1 MAKHKGKPNNQNRQ
15 RQKEAAQKFRLPEV
29 AKSGH
34 TREHQRQE
42 AVSKQAQAVKAQK
55 TLKIPWPAP
64 RQPTEMR
71 EEYRFL
77 NPYNFVRYL
86 PEPTIPAND
95 PDAQLLGRCAPPP
108 HDRYIGLTGRIVC
121 TLEAVTPLFI
131 SDSHGVNVTT
141 VLLPDGREVQHKS
154 YRFFQYEGRDAIPA
168 ASLRGM
174 IRSTFEAVTNSP
186 FGVFNGD
193 ERLEYRIDPAEAR
206 RFRPGIVER
215 LPDGDQ
221 PGVILLCEEAKIGAY
236 YKDRKLDVLKGN
248 WKCGEKAYAII
259 GKTKNNIAKVNA
271 LARRPEDL
279 PADGESRI
287 YRGWVKVTGQT
298 IETKRNESFFYF
310 KHGDRTKAQ
319 RVYFDV
325 EREAD
330 FNAVLHAQ
338 LHERKED
345 FHSQVQSERLE
356 PNNLVYVELEPED
369 AGRVRNIA
377 LARVARLRY
386 RNAIGN
392 LLPDHL
398 KPGED
403 YEHLDIASR
412 VFGWVKA
419 TPTEDYKVRI
429 AYAGRVR
436 FSHAVLTE
444 DGDKGVYDG
453 EMPLAILG
461 SPKPT
466 TTLFYLRKR
475 EGEWSEAERKQ
486 PGAATTIGYD
496 GPNILRGRKFYR
508 HHGKALNRLEYERAG
523 RRQDHQNRTV
533 RGVRAPGNVFEF
545 TIDFHNLAPVEL
557 GALLW
562 TLNLSD
568 NEQCFFRLGYAKP
581 LGFGS
586 VRLSVVQ
593 VELLDPGTR
602 YRSLQ
607 TSGWRTATFSE
618 RSRWLERFATAMRR
632 CYGKPLYELPNIVD
646 LIKLLRGPEKGQ
658 PQHIHYPR
666 TNLQPDPEGK
676 NFEWFVE
683 NKAKSTKV
691 DQAGPNLTLEMPD
704 VEKGLILLEKEKKE
718 KQT

>member
-15 RQKEAAQKFRLPEV
+15 PQKDAAHKFRLPEA
-29 AKSGH
+29 AKSKH
-34 TREHQRQE
+34 ARERQRQE
-42 AVSKQAQAVKAQK
+42 ASSVQITKVRE
-55 TLKIPWPAP
+55 TPKIPWPAP
-64 RQPTEMR
+64 RQPTETR
-71 EEYRFL
+71 ENYRFL

-86 PEPTIPAND
+86 PKPAIPPGD
-95 PDAQLLGRCAPPP
+95 VDAQLLGRCAPPP

-168 ASLRGM
+168 TSLRGM
-174 IRSTFEAVTNSP
+174 IRSVFEAVTNSP
-186 FGVFNGD
+186 FSVFNGD

-206 RFRPGIVER
+206 RFRPGIVES
-215 LPDGDQ
+215 LPEGDQ
-221 PGVILLCEEAKIGAY
+221 PGIILLCEEAKIGAY
-236 YKDRKLDVLKGN
+236 YKDRKLDVLTGN
-248 WKCGEKAYAII
+248 WKCGEEAYAII
-259 GKTKNNIAKVNA
+259 GKTKNNIAKVKA

-287 YRGWVKVTGQT
+287 YHGWVKVTGPT

-310 KHGDRTKAQ
+310 KGNPDKAE
-319 RVYFDV
+319 RVFFDA

-330 FNAVLHAQ
+330 FNAILHAQ
-338 LHERKED
+338 LYERRED
-345 FHSQVQSERLE
+345 FRSRIQSERLAAD
-356 PNNLVYVELEPED
+356 NLVYVELEPD
-369 AGRVRNIA
+369 DKTRVRHIA
-377 LARVARLRY
+377 LTKVARLRY
-386 RNAIGN
+386 RQTVGQ
-392 LLPDHL
+392 LLPAHL
-398 KPGED
+398 HPSQQYD
-403 YEHLDIASR
+403 QLDIASR
-412 VFGWVKA
+412 VFGWVRD
-419 TPTEDYKVRI
+419 TSTEDKRERI

-523 RRQDHQNRTV
+523 RRWDHQNRTV

-593 VELLDPGTR
+593 VELLDPDAR

-676 NFEWFVE
+676 NFEWFVA

-704 VEKGLILLEKEKKE
+704 AEKGLVLLEKDR
-718 KQT
+718 QA